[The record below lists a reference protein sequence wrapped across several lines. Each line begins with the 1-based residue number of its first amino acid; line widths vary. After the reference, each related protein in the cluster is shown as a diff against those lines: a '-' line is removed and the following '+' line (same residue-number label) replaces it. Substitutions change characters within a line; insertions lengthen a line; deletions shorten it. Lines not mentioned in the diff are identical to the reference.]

1 MWWGISGLVSGVVWV
16 FRAALR
22 HRPAAVVQPA
32 GDSAAIPLP
41 GPVFS
46 AAGTEKFR
54 CRPVRYPPPELLYK
68 RGFRRPRAL
77 GFGGGFEIFHCRQR
91 NFAFAA
97 DRAADGCAG
106 QNQRA
111 LSTRLRNG

>member
-1 MWWGISGLVSGVVWV
+1 MWWGISGLVCGVVWV

-54 CRPVRYPPPELLYK
+54 CRPVRYPPPKLLYK
-68 RGFRRPRAL
+68 RGFRRPGAL
-77 GFGGGFEIFHCRQR
+77 GFGGVLRGHKGRQPLR
-91 NFAFAA
+91 
-97 DRAADGCAG
+97 G

>member
-54 CRPVRYPPPELLYK
+54 CRPVWYPPPKLLYK
-68 RGFRRPRAL
+68 RGFRRPGAL
-77 GFGGGFEIFHCRQR
+77 GFGGGFR
-91 NFAFAA
+91 NFSLPAA
-97 DRAADGCAG
+97 EFLLRGHKGRQPLRG

-111 LSTRLRNG
+111 LST